1 MKEIVT
7 EKQIHAMPGL
17 TFIGV
22 NIVAL
27 GISIAMLIS
36 MDRAYGNSNG
46 ILNFL
51 ITLVII
57 ALVLSFKGLIIVN
70 PNEAKVLLF
79 YGNYVGTLKKSGL
92 HWINPFF
99 SRIQISTKIRNFE
112 SPKLKVNDLDGNP
125 VEIAAI
131 IVWQVIETAEAIFQI
146 DDFENYVRV
155 QSESAIRN
163 LTMRYS
169 YDAHKKGEISL
180 HGNPEIIKEEL
191 QKEVQE
197 RLTNAGVQVIEA
209 RISHLAYAQE
219 IASAM
224 LQRQQANAII
234 SARAKIV
241 DGAVGMVE
249 LALKRL
255 AQDNI
260 VILDEERKAAMVSN
274 LLVVLCGDRTA
285 HPIINA
291 GSIY

>member
-1 MKEIVT
+1 MNEMTK
-7 EKQIHAMPGL
+7 EKQVNGIPGL
-17 TFIGV
+17 VFIAANLAV
-22 NIVAL
+22 L
-27 GISIAMLIS
+27 GFCVLWLATKE
-36 MDRAYGNSNG
+36 SN
-46 ILNFL
+46 NVFL
-51 ITLVII
+51 ITFLMFI
-57 ALVLSFKGLIIVN
+57 AISSYKGLIIVN
-70 PNEAKVLLF
+70 PNEAKVLSF
-79 YGNYVGTLKKSGL
+79 FGNYVGTLKKSGL

-112 SPKLKVNDLDGNP
+112 SPKLKVNDFDGNP
-125 VEIAAI
+125 VEIASI
-131 IVWQVIETAEAIFQI
+131 IVWQVVDTAEAVFQI

-163 LTMRYS
+163 LAMRYP
-169 YDAHKKGEISL
+169 YDAHKSGEISL
-180 HGNPEIIKEEL
+180 HGNPEVIKEEL
-191 QKEVQE
+191 QKEVQA
-197 RLTNAGVQVIEA
+197 RLTNAGVQIIEA

-234 SARAKIV
+234 AARSKIV

-260 VILDEERKAAMVSN
+260 VVLDEERKAAMVSN
-274 LLVVLCGDRTA
+274 LLVVLCGDRTTQ
-285 HPIINA
+285 PIINT